1 MFLLALKLGRT
12 VAELE
17 ATLTYNELIEWRK
30 YYEETRFGELIADRR
45 NAELLAMT
53 FNVNRS
59 PRQTAKTSDDFMIY
73 KPRKREMSDDELE
86 NKIDA
91 IFGSFE

>member
-17 ATLTYNELIEWRK
+17 ATLTYHELIEWRV
-30 YYEETRFGELIADRR
+30 YFEETHFGELRADRR

-59 PRQTAKTSDDFMIY
+59 PRQTAKTSDDFMVY
-73 KPRKREMSDDELE
+73 KPRKRELTDDDLE
-86 NKIDA
+86 NKISA
-91 IFGSFE
+91 VFGSLE

>member
-1 MFLLALKLGRT
+1 MFLLALRLGRT

-17 ATLTYNELIEWRK
+17 HTLSYNELIEWRM
-30 YYEETRFGELIADRR
+30 YFEETHFGELRADRR

-59 PRQTAKTSDDFMIY
+59 PRQSAKTSDDFMVY
-73 KPRKREMSDDELE
+73 KVRRRELSDDELE
-86 NKIDA
+86 NKIEA
-91 IFGSFE
+91 VFGSFE

>member
-17 ATLTYNELIEWRK
+17 ATLTYNELIEWRV
-30 YYEETRFGELIADRR
+30 YFEETHFGELRADRR
-45 NAELLAMT
+45 SAELLAMT

-59 PRQTAKTSDDFMIY
+59 PRQTAKTSDDFMVY
-73 KPRKREMSDDELE
+73 KPRKRELTDDELE
-86 NKIDA
+86 NKISSV
-91 IFGSFE
+91 FGSLE

>member
-17 ATLTYNELIEWRK
+17 HTLSYNELIEWRM
-30 YYEETRFGELIADRR
+30 YFEETHFGELRADRR

-59 PRQTAKTSDDFMIY
+59 PRQSAKTSDDFMVY
-73 KPRKREMSDDELE
+73 KVRRRELSDDELE
-86 NKIDA
+86 GKIEA
-91 IFGSFE
+91 VFCGLE

>member
-17 ATLTYNELIEWRK
+17 ATLTYNELIEWRV
-30 YYEETRFGELIADRR
+30 YFEETHFGELRADRR

-59 PRQTAKTSDDFMIY
+59 PKQTAKTSDDFMIY
-73 KPRKREMSDDELE
+73 KPRKIELTEDDLE
-86 NKIDA
+86 SKIDA
-91 IFGSFE
+91 VFSSF

>member
-1 MFLLALKLGRT
+1 MGRT

-17 ATLTYNELIEWRK
+17 HTLSYNELIEWRR
-30 YYEETRFGELIADRR
+30 YFEETHFGELRADRR

-59 PRQTAKTSDDFMIY
+59 PRQSAKTSDDFMVY
-73 KPRKREMSDDELE
+73 KVKRRELSDDELE
-86 NKIDA
+86 GKISS
-91 IFGSFE
+91 IFGGLGEAA